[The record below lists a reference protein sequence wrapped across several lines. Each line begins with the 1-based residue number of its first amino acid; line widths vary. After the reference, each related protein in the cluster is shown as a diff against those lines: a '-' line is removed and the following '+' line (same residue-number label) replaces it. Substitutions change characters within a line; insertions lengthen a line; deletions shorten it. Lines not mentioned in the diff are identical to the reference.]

1 MTEQKPDFLKI
12 IELAWEG
19 LESAENT
26 DNWDFHKEQEGL
38 EQLRKFVENA
48 IKEHENVEKVKQ
60 ETINDLRREIVNA
73 YNTRDDYP
81 PFALTSFEDRPRY
94 HKYILKLLD
103 EMEKET

>member
-48 IKEHENVEKVKQ
+48 IKEHENVEEAK
-60 ETINDLRREIVNA
+60 NEIKE
-73 YNTRDDYP
+73 RI
-81 PFALTSFEDRPRY
+81 
-94 HKYILKLLD
+94 KILKKNKEIDESYLD
-103 EMEKET
+103 KATYDARIWELQEFVLKTLEGKSK